1 MLSKRLR
8 SLLFT
13 TLLLLLF
20 IVASILLLSH
30 LIKKPSVQHH
40 LLNYLSD
47 ALGYEVSIGKIELSL
62 WHGIGVGAKNLA
74 ARSRTGTETIIA
86 SEVRVG
92 LDVGELIKGRIVPTK
107 IFLFQPKIE
116 LTIGQESQSS
126 KPGQASSY
134 KEILGRRL
142 TLLPSISLHE
152 ARIVIK
158 RFLDI
163 YGRNFEI
170 PLNLPYISGPL
181 DTDPCLLR
189 PRQWHQLFHPPPGSD
204 RIPQIRLGEVS
215 DFMDSSALAFKSC
228 SWVWIIVIF

>member
-1 MLSKRLR
+1 MLSKRLK
-8 SLLFT
+8 SILFT
-13 TLLLLLF
+13 TFLLLLF

-47 ALGYEVSIGKIELSL
+47 ALGYEVSIGEIELSL
-62 WHGIGVGAKNLA
+62 WHGIGVGAKNLT

-92 LDVGELIKGRIVPTK
+92 LDVGELIKGRILPTK

-116 LTIGQESQSS
+116 LTIGQDSQSS

-158 RFLDI
+158 SIPCVLEDLYFNMSQNNENPQAFDVNLQGI
-163 YGRNFEI
+163 AGFANNNI
-170 PLNLPYISGPL
+170 PLTLHGTLTQSEEMQNKLFADLP
-181 DTDPCLLR
+181 
-189 PRQWHQLFHPPPGSD
+189 
-204 RIPQIRLGEVS
+204 
-215 DFMDSSALAFKSC
+215 
-228 SWVWIIVIF
+228 